1 MYTVIKRAINKEL
14 IPLVSIVLG
23 LFICTTLLHYAI
35 IPTIKH
41 SIILRDELSR
51 YNMLIRGD
59 EKYDKLKTEIREK
72 QKELEKKHTELT
84 QGLADPHD
92 LSGLLQMIFDKAWK
106 TGIRF
111 DKTVP
116 QKEIKGKDYI
126 HYPVLLEMT
135 TTYNQLGKFISSLE
149 NIPQIVQVNRV
160 ALIAKD
166 DERILARVLIT
177 CFLGLQK

>member
-1 MYTVIKRAINKEL
+1 MYAIIKRAIDKEL
-14 IPLVSIVLG
+14 IPSVSLVLS
-23 LFICTTLLHYAI
+23 LFICTALLHYI
-35 IPTIKH
+35 LIPNIRQ
-41 SIILRDELSR
+41 SIVLREELSR
-51 YNMLIRGD
+51 YKSLIRGD

-84 QGLADPHD
+84 RGLADPHD
-92 LSGLLQMIFDKAWK
+92 LSGLLQMIFDKAWQVE
-106 TGIRF
+106 IRF

-149 NIPQIVQVNRV
+149 NIPQIVRVNRV
-160 ALIAKD
+160 AVMAKD
-166 DERILARVLIT
+166 DEKILSRVLIT